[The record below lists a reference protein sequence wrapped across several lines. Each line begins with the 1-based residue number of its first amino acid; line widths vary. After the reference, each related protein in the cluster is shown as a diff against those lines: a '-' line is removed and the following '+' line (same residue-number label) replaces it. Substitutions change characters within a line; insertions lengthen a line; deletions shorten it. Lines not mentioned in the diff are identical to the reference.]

1 MDLDEKRFVLPN
13 IASDIASVTGKIFIL
28 AKKSI
33 RCPPNSDLN
42 QFLGDDMLNNL
53 ASARPKRKDNQS
65 LKSSRSIL
73 TVKNTG
79 TSPGTPEMSG
89 AKSKDCNAIPTTD
102 TMIRQS
108 SADSGIG
115 QMWTDDQNSQYRVY
129 HARTMQGQLV
139 PVIYPGE
146 KLPRYHEINSG
157 VSCSGESLK
166 ALIGQII
173 PQDGATASTGGV
185 F

>member
-1 MDLDEKRFVLPN
+1 
-13 IASDIASVTGKIFIL
+13 
-28 AKKSI
+28 
-33 RCPPNSDLN
+33 
-42 QFLGDDMLNNL
+42 MLNNL

-89 AKSKDCNAIPTTD
+89 ANGKDCNAIPTTD
-102 TMIRQS
+102 AMIRQS

-157 VSCSGESLK
+157 VSCSGRFSIRL
-166 ALIGQII
+166 
-173 PQDGATASTGGV
+173 STTRWRYMNR
-185 F
+185 